1 MALQVT
7 IPLYLIILFDIWSGP
22 ALFPIFIFLIHLF
35 ISWTVNGPSVTSFI
49 NELSISWDISFSTS
63 VLKSLS

>member
-7 IPLYLIILFDIWSGP
+7 IPLYLIISFDIWSGP
-22 ALFPIFIFLIHLF
+22 ALFPIFNFWIHLF
-35 ISWTVNGPSVTSFI
+35 ISWTIKGPSVTSFI